1 MFAAIFWQRCVSFM
15 RGELLP
21 VILVVMPIMMV
32 MMLVAILYPHHDL
45 GLRCH
50 GCNTTENE
58 QSEQKHFHNIF
69 YLLLRQ

>member
-1 MFAAIFWQRCVSFM
+1 MGILLGA
-15 RGELLP
+15 GELLP
-21 VILVVMPIMMV
+21 VIVVVIPIMM
-32 MMLVAILYPHHDL
+32 MILVVILYPHHDL

-69 YLLLRQ
+69 HLLL